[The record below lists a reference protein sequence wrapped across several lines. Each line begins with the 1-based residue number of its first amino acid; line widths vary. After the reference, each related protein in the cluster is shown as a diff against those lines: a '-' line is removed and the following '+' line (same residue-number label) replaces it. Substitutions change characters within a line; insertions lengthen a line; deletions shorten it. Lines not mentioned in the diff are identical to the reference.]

1 MEENKSLPDKV
12 NATKKLNNKEK
23 SKTKLKITDLINFLL
38 KHLNFPETITV
49 SSKDYRKVK
58 PFLLK
63 NKFWFD
69 NEIQNFI
76 IHSQKK
82 YGSIQC
88 NKLIIIKYFII
99 CISYFF
105 SCLNIECETSRE
117 KNELIYKIYKRIQ
130 LLSFTLVKLYSDNI
144 VTIEDLLFFAKTTGI

>member
-82 YGSIQC
+82 YVSIQC
-88 NKLIIIKYFII
+88 NKLVIIKYFII

-105 SCLNIECETSRE
+105 SPFRIFSNTLNCKYKK
-117 KNELIYKIYKRIQ
+117 KNTDSY
-130 LLSFTLVKLYSDNI
+130 
-144 VTIEDLLFFAKTTGI
+144 